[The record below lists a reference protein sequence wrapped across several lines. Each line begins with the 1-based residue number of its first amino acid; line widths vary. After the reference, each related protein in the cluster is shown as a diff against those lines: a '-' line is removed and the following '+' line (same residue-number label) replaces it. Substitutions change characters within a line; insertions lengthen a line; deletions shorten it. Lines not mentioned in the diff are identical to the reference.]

1 MDTFCIHY
9 DNLKEDKP
17 FLPVS
22 WNTSLNAA
30 KIKHNLKILNIAGT
44 AEKWCST
51 DLKYHRKCRSMYIL
65 KLSDLPNQD
74 SLTRVH
80 RGQTQ
85 GGIVLPRKCMISDT
99 EINFHAK
106 LENN

>member
-1 MDTFCIHY
+1 
-9 DNLKEDKP
+9 
-17 FLPVS
+17 
-22 WNTSLNAA
+22 
-30 KIKHNLKILNIAGT
+30 
-44 AEKWCST
+44 
-51 DLKYHRKCRSMYIL
+51 MYTL
-65 KLSDLPNQD
+65 RLSDLSNQD

-80 RGQTQ
+80 GGQTQ